1 MTDQEHFDG
10 APVDAG
16 EDHAEWVTVG
26 NFRTGL
32 EAEMA
37 RQVLE
42 AEGIP
47 VLSRSDAPGI
57 FGMSFQGS
65 VTGGVT
71 LQVPSPE
78 AQRAVHLLEPAP

>member
-1 MTDQEHFDG
+1 MTDHDHLDG
-10 APVDAG
+10 SPVDAR
-16 EDHAEWVTVG
+16 EDHAEWVTVA

-57 FGMSFQGS
+57 FGASFQGS
-65 VTGGVT
+65 VTGGIT

-78 AQRAVHLLEPAP
+78 APRAVELLEPTP